1 MNFKVTLKT
10 NSIRGYLL
18 IRIIIGFVF
27 LVSGLQKF
35 LLFELAGPTQF
46 LEMGFG
52 YPALTAWFVGAFEVV
67 CAVFILIG
75 FATRISTIPLII
87 IMIIALFIT
96 KFPLLQEGF
105 WIFAGASRLDL
116 AMLLLLI
123 FVLIHGADQ
132 RSVDRRLLRRS
143 WLRA

>member
-10 NSIRGYLL
+10 NTIRGYLL
-18 IRIIIGFVF
+18 IRIIIGIVF

-35 LLFELAGPTQF
+35 FLFDQAGPTQF

-52 YPALTAWFVGAFEVV
+52 YPALTAWFVGVFEVV
-67 CAVFILIG
+67 CAAFILVG
-75 FATRISTIPLII
+75 FATRLSTIPLII
-87 IMIIALFIT
+87 IMLIALFTT
-96 KFPLLQEGF
+96 KFPLLAEGF
-105 WIFAGASRLDL
+105 WIFAGAARLDL

-123 FVLIHGADQ
+123 FVLINGADQ
-132 RSVDRRLLRRS
+132 RSVDRRLHRRS